1 MFRGLIAVAAVAL
14 AAGCQ
19 SAPKDANALVVGVDS
34 DGKMRVMSAGTSP
47 EDQAVAALMQSLLDG
62 EFVLNDANEQEPLAE
77 DAVWSNDGNGNLTH
91 IQSGA
96 QCPAQWGEYTR
107 TRTSIFKPD
116 GTDVGCNYGAR
127 DGKVRTFYVYK
138 SEFSLVDE
146 LNGTMETIKTRQ
158 PVSTETRFGSGPA
171 SSVYVGRSLAY
182 EDADGTKMRTS
193 VVLADG
199 GEWRL
204 KMRLTCEANVAT
216 DAENAAGL
224 ALMGQSDRLDASKPA
239 VPAVKPSP
247 V

>member
-1 MFRGLIAVAAVAL
+1 MFRGLIAVAGVAL
-14 AAGCQ
+14 AAGCETTKPDSTILVGMNADGTYTISSSGGTDEDKAIAALLQ
-19 SAPKDANALVVGVDS
+19 SAMNGELDLGS
-34 DGKMRVMSAGTSP
+34 
-47 EDQAVAALMQSLLDG
+47 ED
-62 EFVLNDANEQEPLAE
+62 EQEPLAE
-77 DAVWSNDGNGNLTH
+77 DEVWSNDGNGNLTH

-96 QCPAQWGEYTR
+96 QCPAQWGDYTR

-138 SEFSLVDE
+138 SELSLVDE
-146 LNGTMETIKTRQ
+146 LDGTMETIKTRQ

-171 SSVYVGRSLAY
+171 SSVYMGRSLAY
-182 EDADGTKMRTS
+182 EDADGAKMRTS

-204 KMRLTCEANVAT
+204 KMRLTCEASIAA

-224 ALMGQSDRLDASKPA
+224 ALMGQSERLDASKPP
-239 VPAVKPSP
+239 VPTVKPSP

>member
-1 MFRGLIAVAAVAL
+1 MFRKLMAVAAVAL

-19 SAPKDANALVVGVDS
+19 TQPDNTIYVGMNA
-34 DGKMRVMSAGTSP
+34 DGTYSVSSGGTDD
-47 EDQAVAALMQSLLDG
+47 EKAVAALLQAAMNGQLDLG
-62 EFVLNDANEQEPLAE
+62 DEEEQAPLAE
-77 DAVWSNDGNGNLTH
+77 DEVWSQDGNGNLTH

-116 GTDVGCNYGAR
+116 GTDVGCNYGAP

-138 SEFSLVDE
+138 SDFPLIDE

-158 PVSTETRFGSGPA
+158 PVSTEARFGSGPA

-204 KMRLTCEANVAT
+204 KMRLTCEANVAA

-224 ALMGQSDRLDASKPA
+224 ALMGQSDRLDATKPA
-239 VPAVKPSP
+239 VPTVKPSP